1 MNYTKTL
8 REFCLQNKGKIF
20 DAQYELETR
29 FSLVPYKTL
38 LKILNRLEA
47 EDVVTKISR
56 GVYLINGGGA
66 DIDSAIMEYYV
77 EHFSGMLIDTA
88 MYNYYDIS
96 DDYAEVVEIYTN
108 RITSNHKTI
117 GKYLLTKFNIR
128 FYDEVKGLITTLEL
142 IQKVNSIKEIDYI
155 RYNEERE
162 FGLSCYSDTIFKEIV
177 LNHRY
182 KYATIATLDIL
193 LNKYDIKNNALKI
206 YKEIDQNV
214 L

>member
-1 MNYTKTL
+1 M
-8 REFCLQNKGKIF
+8 QNKGKIF
-20 DAQYELETR
+20 DVQYELETR

-47 EDVVTKISR
+47 EEVVTKISK
-56 GVYLINGGGA
+56 GVYLVNGR
-66 DIDSAIMEYYV
+66 DVDKDSAIIEYYV
-77 EHFSGMLIDTA
+77 EHFSGIFMGSA

-117 GKYLLTKFNIR
+117 GKYLLIKFNIR

-142 IQKVNSIKEIDYI
+142 IEKVNSIKEIDYI

-162 FGLSCYSDTIFKEIV
+162 YGLSCYSDTIFKEIV

-193 LNKYDIKNNALKI
+193 LDKHGIKNNALKI
-206 YKEIDQNV
+206 YKEIDKNV

>member
-8 REFCLQNKGKIF
+8 KEFCLQNKGKIF
-20 DAQYELETR
+20 DVQYQLETR

-47 EDVVTKISR
+47 EEVVIKISK
-56 GVYLINGGGA
+56 GVYLVNGRDVDK
-66 DIDSAIMEYYV
+66 DIAIMEYYV

-96 DDYAEVVEIYTN
+96 VDNAEVVEIYTN

-128 FYDEVKGLITTLEL
+128 FYDEVKGLITSLEL
-142 IQKVNSIKEIDYI
+142 IEKVNSIKEIDYI

-162 FGLSCYSDTIFKEIV
+162 YGLSCYSDTIFKEIV

-182 KYATIATLDIL
+182 RYATIATLDIL
-193 LNKYDIKNNALKI
+193 LDKHDIKNNALKI

-214 L
+214 V

>member
-20 DAQYELETR
+20 DVQYELETR

-47 EDVVTKISR
+47 EEVVTKISK
-56 GVYLINGGGA
+56 GVYLVNGRDVDKDG
-66 DIDSAIMEYYV
+66 AIMEYYV
-77 EHFSGMLIDTA
+77 EHFRGMLGGTA

>member
-20 DAQYELETR
+20 DVQYELETR

-117 GKYLLTKFNIR
+117 GKYLLIKFNIR

-142 IQKVNSIKEIDYI
+142 IEKVNSIKEIDYI

-162 FGLSCYSDTIFKEIV
+162 YGLSCYSDTIFKEIV

-193 LNKYDIKNNALKI
+193 LDKHGIKNNALKI
-206 YKEIDQNV
+206 YKEIDKNV

>member
-20 DAQYELETR
+20 DVQYELETR
-29 FSLVPYKTL
+29 FSLVHYKTL

-47 EDVVTKISR
+47 EEVVTKISK
-56 GVYLINGGGA
+56 GVYLVNGRDV
-66 DIDSAIMEYYV
+66 DIDSVIMEYYV
-77 EHFSGMLIDTA
+77 ERFSGMLVGTA

-108 RITSNHKTI
+108 MISSNHKTI
-117 GKYLLTKFNIR
+117 SKYLLTKFNVR
-128 FYDEVKGLITTLEL
+128 FYDEVKGLINTLEL
-142 IQKVNSIKEIDYI
+142 IEKVNSIKEIDYI

-162 FGLSCYSDTIFKEIV
+162 YGLSCYSDYIFKEIV

-193 LNKYDIKNNALKI
+193 LDKHDIKNNALKI
-206 YKEIDQNV
+206 YKEIDQSAI
-214 L
+214 